1 MINYGNGYMY
11 QDKPK
16 GGFMILKSLKSNAI
30 SSFGDTT
37 NCTMSRNLLLFL

>member
-16 GGFMILKSLKSNAI
+16 GGFYDTGNFEIQYQI
-30 SSFGDTT
+30 IFG
-37 NCTMSRNLLLFL
+37 RNDELHHVT

>member
-16 GGFMILKSLKSNAI
+16 GGFY
-30 SSFGDTT
+30 DTEEFEIQCHIIFWRYDELHHVT
-37 NCTMSRNLLLFL
+37 